1 MTHSEEQSSAYR
13 PAPHPVRTVTV
24 YVDAD
29 ATPRDALQTV
39 DREARAFGASVITI
53 SSVNH
58 QFDRPNHIT
67 VDPHPQAVDM
77 EIVRRVRSG
86 APEIV
91 VTQDYGL
98 AALVLGKGARALSPT
113 GLVFDEENID
123 RLLWERDLHA
133 RERRATGRSKGP
145 KKRSEEDRERF
156 AKAFTALLQDL
167 TKGGV

>member
-1 MTHSEEQSSAYR
+1 MSHGEEQSGALGQG
-13 PAPHPVRTVTV
+13 PQPNRTVTV

-86 APEIV
+86 LPQIV

-113 GLVFDEENID
+113 GLVYDEGNID

-145 KKRSEEDRERF
+145 KKRSEEDKERF
-156 AKAFTALLQDL
+156 ARAFTVLLQEL
-167 TKGGV
+167 TRT